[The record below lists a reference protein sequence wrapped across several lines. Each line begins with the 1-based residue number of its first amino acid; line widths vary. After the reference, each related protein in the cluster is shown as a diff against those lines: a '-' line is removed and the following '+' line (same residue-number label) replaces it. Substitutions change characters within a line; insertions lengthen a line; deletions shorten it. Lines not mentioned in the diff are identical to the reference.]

1 MSIFGA
7 LAGMGAAETGTAVRK
22 AVRVDSSLRI
32 SDVWDEVKWYIGEFL
47 YEKDTSDGKQ
57 KAEEYDG
64 KIRTAVCNTVIDKNP
79 VIEKEV
85 VESVLD
91 TVGDIERYCHFA
103 GETVTLLGDRKAWIA
118 FWVESY
124 NQSIISTVMGVM
136 DELILTSLCES
147 SNGIIKRTRQ
157 NFIDRLV
164 EDMVE
169 NAMCADRCLVIKAR
183 EPMKDIVS
191 RVVIKKYGGN
201 ESAVR
206 SILNRIDEKDEN
218 NLYENIF
225 LAYAYLARGDESLM
239 QKLRAG
245 YGASVLD
252 AVFSVLE
259 EYASKLPDKTE
270 EKEAAF
276 DGSALAAADES
287 AASGSLSRLEE
298 ELQWLSDSFI
308 RVGKEAGTEVVLCN
322 PDFVAKKLSYDGIII
337 GTQGIFVVKMCDYT
351 GQLIID
357 TQGNWVC
364 RKADGTEEAQKSPV
378 SGLMKNEKLLRS
390 IVGEDVPIISVICM
404 TDEKTVVKNQENS
417 KVPIQRMESLVEFM
431 ETFSNGWQ
439 LSKESRKEYQDKIE
453 AYIV

>member
-1 MSIFGA
+1 MSDKDFVIGGA
-7 LAGMGAAETGTAVRK
+7 VK
-22 AVRVDSSLRI
+22 AVKEAGSGLRI
-32 SDVWDEVKWYIGEFL
+32 SDVWDEINWFL
-47 YEKDTSDGKQ
+47 ENADDEDWEDGYGVSIK
-57 KAEEYDG
+57 EYDR
-64 KIRTAVCNTVIDKNP
+64 KLRIAICNTVIDRNP

-85 VESVLD
+85 AESVIDAIGGVYDYIYWRWTGKALAD
-91 TVGDIERYCHFA
+91 T
-103 GETVTLLGDRKAWIA
+103 
-118 FWVESY
+118 Y
-124 NQSIISTVMGVM
+124 NQSIISTMWGVR
-136 DELILTSLCES
+136 DEICLNHPFTAEEDDEKWWWEDLCLNAKGQLMNDIV
-147 SNGIIKRTRQ
+147 SNSTY
-157 NFIDRLV
+157 
-164 EDMVE
+164 
-169 NAMCADRCLVIKAR
+169 ADRCFVIKAR
-183 EPMKDIVS
+183 EPMEEIVS
-191 RVVIKKYGGN
+191 RIVVEKYGVN
-201 ESAVR
+201 ESAAR
-206 SILNRIDEKDEN
+206 SILKQIDKKDEN

-225 LAYAYLARGDESLM
+225 LTYAYLARDDESLM

-259 EYASKLPDKTE
+259 EYASKLTDKTE
-270 EKEAAF
+270 EKEAAS
-276 DGSALAAADES
+276 DGSAPATANES

-322 PDFVAKKLSYDGIII
+322 PDFVAKKLPYDGIII
-337 GTQGIFVVKMCDYT
+337 GSQGIFVVKMCDYT

-357 TQGNWVC
+357 TQGSWVC